1 MRIFLYRNTST
12 PITVNKTLSDVAT
25 IDGTLRQPTNL
36 INPVI
41 QFEGSLANFQRA
53 NYAKIPDFNNR
64 YYYIRNMTSVNNN
77 MCEILLHCDVLMTY
91 KTEFKQW
98 TVFVARQ
105 ESNYNLLLND
115 PLIQCNSNP
124 IITRQN
130 FPYGMREN
138 SWVLVVA
145 GP

>member
-12 PITVNKTLSDVAT
+12 PITVSKALSDVAT

-41 QFEGSLANFQRA
+41 QFEGSLTNFQRA

-64 YYYIRNMTSVNNN
+64 YYYIRSMTSINNN

-98 TVFVARQ
+98 TVVVARQ

-115 PLIQCNSNP
+115 PLIQCYSNP